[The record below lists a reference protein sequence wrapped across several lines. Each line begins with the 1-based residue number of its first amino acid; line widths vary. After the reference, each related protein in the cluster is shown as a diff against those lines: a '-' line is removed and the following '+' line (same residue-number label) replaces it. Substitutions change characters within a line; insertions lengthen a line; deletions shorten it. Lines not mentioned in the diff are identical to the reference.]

1 MNFLSGGGQWP
12 EPRRKHHSLSQ
23 WKGNPWLFPSWEK
36 LYCLHIID
44 PLNASLLPSS
54 PWDWNISRIS
64 TQLVPAERWPQYS
77 TVSHSSSNPE
87 NTEMWWERQCLWLIV
102 VAGCL
107 RKIPL
112 LRNWLALVH
121 CQERSPLG
129 MTVICDCFL
138 LSVVLRAI
146 IADLLFM
153 DN

>member
-64 TQLVPAERWPQYS
+64 IQLVPGRKMTSVQYS
-77 TVSHSSSNPE
+77 FTFFFQSWKYRDVMRATMSLADS
-87 NTEMWWERQCLWLIV
+87 
-102 VAGCL
+102 GC
-107 RKIPL
+107 RMFKK
-112 LRNWLALVH
+112 N
-121 CQERSPLG
+121 SPLKEWVG
-129 MTVICDCFL
+129 TCSLSGEISSGNDCHMWLFF
-138 LSVVLRAI
+138 VVSCFKGYYCRPLI
-146 IADLLFM
+146 YG
-153 DN
+153 